1 MAKNLRLR
9 KGKYYA
15 RIQWRDDNGH
25 KKEKQVPLRTHLK
38 TEAYPRLAEVMEKA
52 DDFKEGLDW
61 DFPWLK
67 EGSKV
72 ALKERSIGE
81 ALQEYYSVRNV
92 EGVRYTTINRIE
104 VAMKSLFTMMSPR
117 TSLVSLDEGVLD
129 RYKRHCKEILNHK
142 PNTININLSKI
153 RAFLNWCHRKEYIK
167 YVPYIDMVRVEQTE
181 VNYLS
186 DHMMLQIM
194 ESYGIEDHYKRV
206 FLFYF
211 DTGCRLFEPFNG
223 YIKGNMLMIPPD
235 KAKTHR
241 RRTVHLTSITLAI
254 IHEMFERVN
263 NCIGSKRFAIK
274 NYSRVFKKACRTV
287 GLRDSYHFHNLRDTY
302 AVRRWAVTGD
312 IHLVSKE
319 IGHKSVTT
327 TEKYAD
333 FDLETL
339 QLDFPSLGKW
349 IKPRMEK
356 PTINGS
362 FLKAINSSYLPR
374 MDTNLMDTMVVSS
387 S

>member
-1 MAKNLRLR
+1 MASLRLR
-9 KGKYYA
+9 RGKWYSRVLWYNDTGK
-15 RIQWRDDNGH
+15 Q
-25 KKEKQVPLRTHLK
+25 KEKQIPLRTKSK
-38 TEAYPRLAEVMEKA
+38 TIARKRNSIVEKYEE
-52 DDFKEGLDW
+52 DIKDGLTFDY
-61 DFPWLK
+61 PWLK
-67 EGSKV
+67 DGGKITI
-72 ALKERSIGE
+72 KERSIGE
-81 ALQEYYSVRNV
+81 TLEEYYVIRNI
-92 EGVRYTTINRIE
+92 EGVRKSTINRTQDAI
-104 VAMKSLFTMMSPR
+104 KSLYTMMSSS
-117 TSLVSLDEGVLD
+117 TSLNTLNEDVIE
-129 RYKRHCKEILNHK
+129 RYKRHCRESLNHK

-153 RAFLNWCHRKEYIK
+153 RAFLNWCHRKKYIK
-167 YVPYIDMVRVEQTE
+167 DVPYIYMVRVEQTE
-181 VNYLS
+181 VSYFS
-186 DHMMLQIM
+186 DDMVLQIM
-194 ESYGIEDHYKRV
+194 ERHGIKNHYKRA
-206 FLFYF
+206 FLFYL

-223 YIKGNMLMIPPD
+223 YIKGYTLVIPPSE
-235 KAKTHR
+235 AKTHR
-241 RRTVHLTSITLAI
+241 KRTVHLTSITLAI

-287 GLRDSYHFHNLRDTY
+287 GLQDRYHFHNLRDTY

>member
-1 MAKNLRLR
+1 MASLRQR
-9 KGKYYA
+9 RGKWYSRVLWYNSTGK
-15 RIQWRDDNGH
+15 Q
-25 KKEKQVPLRTHLK
+25 KEKQIPLRTKSK
-38 TEAYPRLAEVMEKA
+38 TTAHKRNSIVEKYEEDIKDGLNFNYPWIK
-52 DDFKEGLDW
+52 DGGKTTI
-61 DFPWLK
+61 
-67 EGSKV
+67 
-72 ALKERSIGE
+72 KERSIGE
-81 ALQEYYSVRNV
+81 TLEEYYAVRNI
-92 EGVRYTTINRIE
+92 EGIRKSTIDRTQ
-104 VAMKSLFTMMSPR
+104 VAIKSLYTMMSSS
-117 TSLVSLDEGVLD
+117 TSLNIFNEDFIE
-129 RYKRHCKEILNHK
+129 RYKRHCRESLNHK

-153 RAFLNWCHRKEYIK
+153 RAFLNWCHRKKYIK
-167 YVPYIDMVRVEQTE
+167 DVPYIYMVRVEQTE

-186 DHMMLQIM
+186 DDVMLQIM

-287 GLRDSYHFHNLRDTY
+287 GISDKYHFHNLRDTY

-319 IGHKSVTT
+319 IGHKSVMT
-327 TEKYAD
+327 TERYAD
-333 FDLETL
+333 FDLESL
-339 QLDFPSLGKW
+339 LLDFKSLEKW
-349 IKPRMEK
+349 IAPRLKK
-356 PTINGS
+356 PTIDGF
-362 FLKAINSSYLPR
+362 FLNALNTAIIPPE
-374 MDTNLMDTMVVSS
+374 DTILEDTMAVGSS
-387 S
+387 